1 MLREGKLCGRRISG
15 VGVRSESRKEKPW
28 LGAAGSGCPCSSSS
42 RLLYQ
47 TLSKGAWERKGS
59 FDFQAVCGGRKSQ
72 ELRQELSRDQE
83 ETLFTDLLCHLS
95 YTFYHLPPTFLGSQ
109 AGQIVLLP
117 PSFVRIQT
125 DPNPSLDPSLE
136 VREGRCLSFLWHSI
150 ADTKCSTNHGDR
162 LHNHKA
168 GSLLLESS

>member
-1 MLREGKLCGRRISG
+1 MAEGSHRNSGRN
-15 VGVRSESRKEKPW
+15 W
-28 LGAAGSGCPCSSSS
+28 
-42 RLLYQ
+42 
-47 TLSKGAWERKGS
+47 
-59 FDFQAVCGGRKSQ
+59 
-72 ELRQELSRDQE
+72 SRDQE

-95 YTFYHLPPTFLGSQ
+95 FTFYHLPPTFLGSQ

-150 ADTKCSTNHGDR
+150 ADTKCSTNHGNR

-168 GSLLLESS
+168 GSLLCDYDVNSRSLFPVATNPTKPKCYQKLGSEAVETAQR